1 MMISA
6 HGQVGV
12 RRRLEELSNPRVNS
26 THMKVYFSARIF
38 RAGSVKAVGREK
50 DEYEKGQKEV
60 GGSGEHIRG
69 TKGSEVEVA
78 PGRREYGM

>member
-26 THMKVYFSARIF
+26 THMKVYFSTRIF

-50 DEYEKGQKEV
+50 DEYE
-60 GGSGEHIRG
+60 RG
-69 TKGSEVEVA
+69 KTNLVEVESIFGGLKGVK
-78 PGRREYGM
+78 